1 MIRYHKTIN
10 NAVIAELTDDKFII
24 TQTQDILDLIGDLVS
39 YDCNRIIIHDRNLH
53 PDFFHLKT
61 GLAGDILQ
69 KFSNYKVKLAIIGD
83 FSKYESISLHDFIR
97 ECNKGTMIFFLDTL
111 ETALKRLTPKS

>member
-1 MIRYHKTIN
+1 MIKFHKTIN
-10 NAVIAELTDDKFII
+10 DTLIAELTDDKFII
-24 TQTQDILDLIGDLVS
+24 TQTQDILDLFGDLLS
-39 YDCNRIIIHDRNLH
+39 DNCNRIIIHERNLH
-53 PDFFHLKT
+53 SDFFQLKT

-83 FSKYESISLHDFIR
+83 FSKYESKSLHDFIR

-111 ETALKRLTPKS
+111 DSALIRLTTRS

>member
-1 MIRYHKTIN
+1 M
-10 NAVIAELTDDKFII
+10 IAELTDDKFII
-24 TQTQDILDLIGDLVS
+24 TQTQDILDLIGDMVS

-53 PDFFHLKT
+53 TDFFYLKT

-83 FSKYESISLHDFIR
+83 FSKYESKSLRDFIR

-111 ETALKRLTPKS
+111 DTALIRLTPKY